1 MLVVSRRVI
10 FTLCRWHVEVHSEVK
25 EGSGLS
31 GGLGSKTLILLL
43 TSYLFDF
50 KIDNFMQHLS
60 DIHRPYVYLT
70 P

>member
-1 MLVVSRRVI
+1 VLVVSRRVI
-10 FTLCRWHVEVHSEVK
+10 FTLCRWHVEVHSGVK
-25 EGSGLS
+25 EGSGSS

-50 KIDNFMQHLS
+50 KIDNFMQHFS